1 MISVGLI
8 AGMVNGLGNWAVFA
22 CLEKGAK
29 ASVAI
34 PLTALYPL
42 CTVILA
48 TIFLKERPSAL
59 QWLGIA
65 LAVAAGAMLSY
76 EPPPVTAPEE
86 RAAMSPVT
94 VGIIGAGN
102 VIWAYFQ
109 VLDRLIPRGLARMGP
124 VCARRKETWQD
135 LQNAPPGHQPG
146 GGSQLRSCSRMWT
159 SCSSSLLPKVIHC
172 WYEWRW
178 SMASRSWL
186 RSPRRQLVAKL
197 SNFPSL
203 RKSVGCI

>member
-1 MISVGLI
+1 MLYAAVAIVLWGVNGLFMKLGTNRVSARSMVIWVTVGFLVLLPLLWKESTLAGLSTSVISVGLI

-22 CLEKGAK
+22 CLERGAK

-76 EPPPVTAPEE
+76 EPPPGTAPEE
-86 RAAMSPVT
+86 R
-94 VGIIGAGN
+94 
-102 VIWAYFQ
+102 
-109 VLDRLIPRGLARMGP
+109 
-124 VCARRKETWQD
+124 
-135 LQNAPPGHQPG
+135 
-146 GGSQLRSCSRMWT
+146 
-159 SCSSSLLPKVIHC
+159 
-172 WYEWRW
+172 
-178 SMASRSWL
+178 
-186 RSPRRQLVAKL
+186 L
-197 SNFPSL
+197 S
-203 RKSVGCI
+203 